1 MLFKPRRKRPRQ
13 FHHGDLREALLLAA
27 ERLVDDEG
35 HHEVTLRRL
44 AHSLGVTQPAVY
56 RHFDGKDAL
65 LAAVG
70 ARGYAQMT
78 GAVLAAADGARTPW
92 TKTRAILHAYVP
104 FAAARSGW
112 FRLWHSRLWS
122 DQLVQGVDVEAR
134 QRAWAPAITLLASAT
149 RPSAPV
155 ADLFRAL
162 WAAAH
167 GAAGLVVE
175 RTFQLVQTDEE
186 RVAAACTAVD
196 LVVDAIEARWSQA
209 SFYGSSQSAGK

>member
-1 MLFKPRRKRPRQ
+1 MLVKPRRKRPRQ

-44 AHSLGVTQPAVY
+44 AHSLGVTEPAVY

-70 ARGYAQMT
+70 ARGHVQMT
-78 GAVLAAADGARTPW
+78 AVVLAAADGERTPW
-92 TKTRAILHAYVP
+92 RKTRAILHAYVR

-112 FRLWHSRLWS
+112 FRLWHSRLWN
-122 DQLVQGVDVEAR
+122 DRLARGAQGVDIEAR

-162 WAAAH
+162 WATAH

-186 RVAAACTAVD
+186 RVAAACAAVD
-196 LVVDAIEARWSQA
+196 LVVDAMEARWS
-209 SFYGSSQSAGK
+209 